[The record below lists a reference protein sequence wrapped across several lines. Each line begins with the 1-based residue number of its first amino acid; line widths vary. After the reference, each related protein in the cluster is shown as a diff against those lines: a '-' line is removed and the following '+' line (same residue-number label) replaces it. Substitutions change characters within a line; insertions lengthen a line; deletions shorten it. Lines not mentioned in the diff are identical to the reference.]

1 MGIVSR
7 VPGLWAGIGLALEAE
22 IVYLAGIRLGSP
34 FLRRLGARTFALSL
48 ARVAWGA
55 QSGSQTLILG
65 HSTYDWAPPALFH
78 AFLFWTNRALRR
90 PNAIFSWCAALI
102 AAIVLAA
109 ETPAPF
115 IGAAWILLGLAL
127 FEIGLRRQLS
137 EFRRQSY
144 CLFAGGVGFA
154 SLADW
159 RGLAI
164 GIAALYTAAL
174 RSRAMAERFRFALGA
189 CLGTAFLAAILLW
202 TTVPPEYFGLA
213 LCALAV
219 TVLELGS
226 HNLPT
231 EMRLCFG
238 PLALAATA
246 LVIGSNFDGFV
257 KFPTAPVYLSY
268 LGACLAAT
276 AAAVRL
282 TWRPPD
288 RAAEWERTALRDAMV
303 FLACA
308 AAMTTVWLTIPDP
321 VVTVLWTAIAVG
333 VLISFPAIAGIA
345 MVPVYARTF
354 DFDLQNGPLTIPVA
368 VAGMYWLW
376 RRFRRVEPWDTLIF
390 WAALLPT
397 LCLIAREAG
406 ERNMALGWVVV
417 SIVLLIA
424 WQPRRVTARPI
435 SKLFRGIARVRSGIV
450 IRYTSAATRAPW
462 HNDLRHDCHRI
473 ICGAVFRTRSAR
485 PPHALILFAPG
496 HIAADLTA
504 VRPRLGRTAHSLVG
518 PTRAGAPRLRLW
530 LPRTHPAAAGARPAV
545 RLHPE
550 AVLIR
555 FAQSAGNLSNS
566 FVRGVGFD
574 PAFRIVDLQSLS
586 GAYSAIAIKYYCKL
600 ESHNR

>member
-1 MGIVSR
+1 
-7 VPGLWAGIGLALEAE
+7 LWAGIGLALEAE

-115 IGAAWILLGLAL
+115 IGAAWILLGLSL

-354 DFDLQNGPLTIPVA
+354 DFDLQNAPLTIPVA

-406 ERNMALGWVVV
+406 GRNMALGWVVA
-417 SIVLLIA
+417 SIVLLIVGNRA
-424 WQPRRVTARPI
+424 ALPHARYQSYFVALLAFGAALLFDIHPPQLGLRGITICGMTVTGLYAAQYFAHAQPGRRTPLFFSLLGTLLLI
-435 SKLFRGIARVRSGIV
+435 SLLFGRVSGGLLTVSWGLQGLALLGCGFGFRERILRLQGLALLFGCILKLFL
-450 IRYTSAATRAPW
+450 Y
-462 HNDLRHDCHRI
+462 DLRNLQAIYRI
-473 ICGAVFRTRSAR
+473 LSFVALG
-485 PPHALILFAPG
+485 LILLSVSWIYSRFRE
-496 HIAADLTA
+496 HI
-504 VRPRLGRTAHSLVG
+504 RRLL
-518 PTRAGAPRLRLW
+518 
-530 LPRTHPAAAGARPAV
+530 
-545 RLHPE
+545 
-550 AVLIR
+550 
-555 FAQSAGNLSNS
+555 
-566 FVRGVGFD
+566 
-574 PAFRIVDLQSLS
+574 
-586 GAYSAIAIKYYCKL
+586 
-600 ESHNR
+600 